1 VRVLNGIFWV
11 LRSGAPWRDLPVC
24 YGPRTTCKLM
34 AKPRRTCPE
43 FQRSSCLSGPEKELN
58 AQLDQWAI
66 TIRYEDENPD
76 DETQPAVAAPRP
88 PDSCV
93 KSEFRWCDWSADRVR
108 FDSRGAQHVRVR
120 FDAEIG
126 CNGCSLDRKPLP
138 QRKGFALSTASSP
151 KLGCD
156 PRHTAGAIVVFN
168 TSARQAYA

>member
-1 VRVLNGIFWV
+1 MARNRRAARCTGLFLLQCSSSVRVLNGIFWV

-108 FDSRGAQHVRVR
+108 FDSRDYCPVSRSPVTRKACCLKSRVSR
-120 FDAEIG
+120 
-126 CNGCSLDRKPLP
+126 
-138 QRKGFALSTASSP
+138 SSSS
-151 KLGCD
+151 C
-156 PRHTAGAIVVFN
+156 H
-168 TSARQAYA
+168 